1 MKARREEDAKKHARL
16 KKELDDYVKEHV
28 ALGTATGRGY
38 EKEVQ
43 KLQDAIDEHYA
54 GTIAGKE
61 AARRQQ
67 KMKDAAAESAKLQ
80 TQIKELREAP
90 VRLSRKK
97 RGELEGLE
105 EELEKERKKAR
116 GVDMRK
122 EARAAKKRS
131 EATSALAKVRREL
144 RKALRERR
152 AEDVAELEKGLKKAE
167 RKVATLEANDRRT
180 KWLDGL
186 SSRLET
192 VVART
197 NPGTAL
203 AREAE
208 TCCTALTACR
218 RLMRLDTS
226 AEDEALASAVVALEK
241 AQCGGGSLREIVEKA
256 LEAMKPGGA
265 REKFGRKRRQS
276 QEVSE
281 SASRYTST

>member
-1 MKARREEDAKKHARL
+1 MKE
-16 KKELDDYVKEHV
+16 
-28 ALGTATGRGY
+28 
-38 EKEVQ
+38 
-43 KLQDAIDEHYA
+43 
-54 GTIAGKE
+54 
-61 AARRQQ
+61 
-67 KMKDAAAESAKLQ
+67 AAAESAKLE
-80 TQIKELREAP
+80 TQITELREAP
-90 VRLSRKK
+90 GRLSREK
-97 RGELEGLE
+97 RQELEGLE
-105 EELEKERKKAR
+105 EQLEKERKKAR

-208 TCCTALTACR
+208 TLRKVLSQYQRLTR
-218 RLMRLDTS
+218 DDTS
-226 AEDEALASAVVALEK
+226 EEEQAIKDAFAAVAGSNRGAHPAPRAHRRHRSAPAGRR
-241 AQCGGGSLREIVEKA
+241 AWRAGS
-256 LEAMKPGGA
+256 PGG
-265 REKFGRKRRQS
+265 
-276 QEVSE
+276 
-281 SASRYTST
+281 